1 MKGKI
6 IFVTIRTF
14 SSQKLK
20 RSTMEESYKSAI
32 KQKAGSTFKKI
43 LWTLLI
49 LLLATGAGYYFYR
62 NYTKSEGTR
71 TGTLFKVSK
80 KGYVF
85 KTYEGQL
92 LLAGSALVTSKSTW
106 DFSVKDETT
115 YKALQQLEGKTVKC
129 YYKEKIDAFPWQGDT
144 DYLVYKVEKQE

>member
-1 MKGKI
+1 
-6 IFVTIRTF
+6 
-14 SSQKLK
+14 
-20 RSTMEESYKSAI
+20 MEESYKSAI
-32 KQKAGSTFKKI
+32 KQKAGSMFKKV

-49 LLLATGAGYYFYR
+49 LVLVAGTGYYFYR
-62 NYTKSEGTR
+62 TYTKSEGTR

-92 LLAGSALVTSKSTW
+92 LLAGSALVTKNSTW
-106 DFSVKDETT
+106 DFSVDDAETYT
-115 YKALQQLEGKTVKC
+115 ELQALEGKTVKC

-144 DYLVYKVEKQE
+144 DYLVYKVEEHQVE

>member
-1 MKGKI
+1 
-6 IFVTIRTF
+6 
-14 SSQKLK
+14 
-20 RSTMEESYKSAI
+20 MEESYKSSI
-32 KQKAGSTFKKI
+32 RKKAGSAFKKI
-43 LWTLLI
+43 LWTILI
-49 LLLATGAGYYFYR
+49 LTLISGAGYYVYR

-92 LLAGSALVTSKSTW
+92 LLAGSALVTRTSTW
-106 DFSVKDETT
+106 DFSVNNEET
-115 YKALQQLEGKTVKC
+115 YKALQALEGKTVKC

>member
-1 MKGKI
+1 
-6 IFVTIRTF
+6 
-14 SSQKLK
+14 
-20 RSTMEESYKSAI
+20 MEESYKKAL
-32 KQKAGSTFKKI
+32 KDKAGSAFKKI
-43 LWTLLI
+43 LWTILI
-49 LLLATGAGYYFYR
+49 LLMVSGTGYYFYR
-62 NYTKSEGTR
+62 TYTKSEGTR

-92 LLAGSALVTSKSTW
+92 LLAGSALVTKTSTW
-106 DFSVKDETT
+106 DFSVDDEAT
-115 YKALQQLEGKTVKC
+115 YKELQQLEGKTVKC